1 MLIEIDRQQKNKI
14 KKVLTSL
21 IDFDILIESLDSEA
35 LSRESNDHHL
45 IKKSSKKKNFKKV
58 LDKLSIK

>member
-1 MLIEIDRQQKNKI
+1 MLLIEIDRQQKNKI

-45 IKKSSKKKNFKKV
+45 IKKVLKKRISKKF
-58 LDKLSIK
+58 LTSFR